1 MEIQPKIILYRVL
14 RKNGWTPFG
23 EEEKLW
29 VHKEDYYI
37 LLEEEKWI
45 LFVKLGRDLIQVQAK
60 VYGRRQSQDI
70 QRAMDRDQ
78 RVRQRCIGFNSRV
91 DR

>member
-1 MEIQPKIILYRVL
+1 MDIQSKIILYRML

-23 EEEKLW
+23 EDEKKW
-29 VHKEDYYI
+29 VHKGHYYI
-37 LLEEEKWI
+37 LLDEEEWI

-78 RVRQRCIGFNSRV
+78 RVRQRCTSFSSKVVR
-91 DR
+91 

>member
-1 MEIQPKIILYRVL
+1 ML

-23 EEEKLW
+23 EEEKKW
-29 VHKEDYYI
+29 VRKGDYYI
-37 LLEEEKWI
+37 LLEEEEWI

-70 QRAMDRDQ
+70 QRAMDKDQ
-78 RVRQRCIGFNSRV
+78 RVRQRCTSFSSKVVR
-91 DR
+91 